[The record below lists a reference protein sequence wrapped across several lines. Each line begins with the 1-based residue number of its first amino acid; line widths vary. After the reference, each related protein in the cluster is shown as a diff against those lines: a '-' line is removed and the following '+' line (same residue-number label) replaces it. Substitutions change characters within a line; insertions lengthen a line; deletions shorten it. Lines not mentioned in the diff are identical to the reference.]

1 MKKDTFY
8 FPHDYSCTND
18 PKIQAFIGKYGA
30 SGYGIFWRLVEMLH
44 EDPKH
49 RLPLKKYIFDAVG
62 SQLQV
67 DPDLVLQMVEYLTDT
82 CEIFK
87 THDDYFYSDRVLDN
101 MEKRDAI
108 KEKRS
113 FAGKRSAEVR
123 SQIATHVEHDN
134 ASVEQNT
141 TNETKEN
148 EIEIKENKHVINWQK
163 LLEFFNETFGKQ
175 NRVIN
180 SAVKS
185 KYIARLKE
193 GYTQKDIAKAMQ
205 VCKSDPFH
213 KENDHKFCT
222 FDYFARAKTLDQYA
236 FSDQKQSKK
245 YTPTT

>member
-1 MKKDTFY
+1 MTKDTFY

-62 SQLQV
+62 SQLQM
-67 DPDLVLQMVEYLTDT
+67 DPETVLQMVEYLTDT

-87 THDDYFYSDRVLDN
+87 THDDYFYSERVLIN

-113 FAGKRSAEVR
+113 IAGKKSAEIR
-123 SQIATHVEHDN
+123 SQIATHDQQISTH
-134 ASVEQNT
+134 VEQT
-141 TNETKEN
+141 STKEIKEKETKEN
-148 EIEIKENKHVINWQK
+148 KNKIDYDK
-163 LLEFFNETFGKQ
+163 LLQFFNETFGKQ
-175 NRVIN
+175 CRVF
-180 SAVKS
+180 SDATKS
-185 KYIARLKE
+185 KYRARLND
-193 GYTQKDIAKAMQ
+193 GYTQKDIAKAMRICS
-205 VCKSDPFH
+205 VDKFH
-213 KENDHKFCT
+213 KENQYKFCT
-222 FDYFARAKTLDQYA
+222 IEYFTRSKTLDQYA
-236 FSDQKQSKK
+236 FNETKENKT

>member
-1 MKKDTFY
+1 MTKDTFY

-67 DPDLVLQMVEYLTDT
+67 DPETVLQMVEYLTDT

-87 THDDYFYSDRVLDN
+87 THDDHFYSERVLIN

-113 FAGKRSAEVR
+113 IAGKKSAEIR
-123 SQIATHVEHDN
+123 NQIATHNQQIPTH
-134 ASVEQNT
+134 VEQIP
-141 TNETKEN
+141 TK
-148 EIEIKENKHVINWQK
+148 EIKEKETKQNKIDYDK
-163 LLEFFNETFGKQ
+163 LLQFFNETFGKQ
-175 NRVIN
+175 CRVF
-180 SAVKS
+180 ADATKS
-185 KYIARLKE
+185 KYRTRLND
-193 GYTQKDIAKAMQ
+193 GYTQKDIAKAMRICS
-205 VCKSDPFH
+205 VDKFH
-213 KENDHKFCT
+213 KENQHKFCT
-222 FDYFARAKTLDQYA
+222 IEYFARAKTLDQYA
-236 FSDQKQSKK
+236 FNETKENKT